1 MTLVFEQKPITYLS
15 PLSHYKNQTS
25 FQLLSLKN
33 QVERLCINTGNYFLN
48 VTETKAYKV
57 HHLPLNVLDLIGG
70 NPFFCRSFSLSLALL
85 SLEYERDD
93 FLFLSLERERDR
105 FLCLRFREPDRD
117 LDLRFLGDLTT
128 TTKHPYFT
136 NDNVKVSNTHLNLY
150 TAILLRSTLDTDIC
164 LQ

>member
-1 MTLVFEQKPITYLS
+1 MRDCVL
-15 PLSHYKNQTS
+15 
-25 FQLLSLKN
+25 
-33 QVERLCINTGNYFLN
+33 RAGNYFLN
-48 VTETKAYKV
+48 VIETKVYKV

-117 LDLRFLGDLTT
+117 LDLRFLGDLP
-128 TTKHPYFT
+128 KQT
-136 NDNVKVSNTHLNLY
+136 NKQTNKPQ
-150 TAILLRSTLDTDIC
+150 TLISLMTS
-164 LQ
+164 